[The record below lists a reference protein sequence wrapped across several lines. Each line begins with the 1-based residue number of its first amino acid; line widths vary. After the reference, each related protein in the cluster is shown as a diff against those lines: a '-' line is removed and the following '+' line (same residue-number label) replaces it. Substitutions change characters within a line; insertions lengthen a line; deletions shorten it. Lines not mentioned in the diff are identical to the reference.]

1 MSYESE
7 ILKRIGNRSLT
18 KDVDETIYFG
28 FPQYVL
34 PNPWEELSEK
44 DARKSNYFLE
54 LVNYSVEG
62 VECRGWQW
70 WTFFTLEIT
79 GGCNLNPN
87 KANENSDNK

>member
-1 MSYESE
+1 MSYKSE

-54 LVNYSVEG
+54 LVNYSGEG
-62 VECRGWQW
+62 VECWRLAMVDIFHPG
-70 WTFFTLEIT
+70 
-79 GGCNLNPN
+79 
-87 KANENSDNK
+87 DNRRV